1 MRKGVVVVG
10 GRGGGVLRNCEER
23 GERGEGELVIV
34 TGFTFLCLS
43 FYDFPFSFF
52 FHLLVKN
59 LLVSYAAAFISSR
72 NAQMS
77 FA

>member
-1 MRKGVVVVG
+1 MRKGVVVG
-10 GRGGGVLRNCEER
+10 GGEGGGVEELRR
-23 GERGEGELVIV
+23 EGEMVIV